1 MDIQL
6 LIIICILVASFIVL
20 LTLYRELRHE
30 CRQLFEMYLN
40 KREEVI
46 RLKRELRNIKE
57 TNRQHPKE

>member
-6 LIIICILVASFIVL
+6 LIIICILVASCIVL
-20 LTLYRELRHE
+20 FTLYKEQRRE
-30 CRQLFEMYLN
+30 CRQLFEQYLI

-46 RLKRELRNIKE
+46 RLKRVLRNIKE